1 MRGIESRVL
10 DESLWAVLR
19 GARFAPITSSLHSK
33 SLQNGKDISLALSAP
48 TRSGD
53 ARPKP
58 NRRPSGKAEK
68 VSMERGN
75 GEVMPLLCCVIL
87 PRGANEP
94 APASLPRS
102 VGRLPCPIDAV
113 WFDSEKLLGKGG
125 RKEGRAEGST
135 DGSGFLL
142 QGDCNDSREG
152 GGRRERRKGRER
164 TRSWKGQQEES

>member
-58 NRRPSGKAEK
+58 NRRPPSGKAEK

-87 PRGANEP
+87 
-94 APASLPRS
+94 SLPRS
-102 VGRLPCPIDAV
+102 VGRSAALPD
-113 WFDSEKLLGKGG
+113 
-125 RKEGRAEGST
+125 
-135 DGSGFLL
+135 
-142 QGDCNDSREG
+142 
-152 GGRRERRKGRER
+152 
-164 TRSWKGQQEES
+164 